1 MKTFSYHSPKDVK
14 EASKLASSSSMF
26 LAGGMTSIPSMK
38 LGMATYKDV
47 IDLKKIKKLSGIK
60 VSSKTVTIGATTKHA
75 EVASSKDV
83 QKAIPALAKLAG
95 NIGDAQVRNRGT
107 IGGSISNNDPSACYP
122 SACMALN
129 AVIHT
134 NERKIEANKFFKG
147 MFETALKKGEIVEA
161 VEFQIPEKAD
171 YQKHPNPAS
180 RYAIVGVFVAKH
192 KDEVNVAVTGAKS
205 CVYTDKDLDDLLS
218 IVLKYVEDP
227 DDAEKEIERFD
238 TGGFDAMSDYVTAN
252 LLRDKDYNDWY
263 NKLHSIKEEEMDDED
278 MDKAATSAAKQGAS
292 ISKIASK
299 LGETTSEMKSLVNKY
314 KKAQEPEK
322 SELMARLKELT
333 KIKKELESLL

>member
-14 EASKLASSSSMF
+14 EASQLASSSSMF

-60 VSSKTVTIGATTKHA
+60 VSSKTVIIGATTKHA
-75 EVASSKDV
+75 EVAASKDV

-134 NERKIEANKFFKG
+134 NERKIEADKFFKG

-192 KDEVNVAVTGAKS
+192 KDEVNVAVAGAKS
-205 CVYTDKDLDDLLS
+205 CVYIDKDLSKKLSSDFSSSAIEDIELDDS
-218 IVLKYVEDP
+218 EMNSDMHAS
-227 DDAEKEIERFD
+227 AEYR
-238 TGGFDAMSDYVTAN
+238 AN
-252 LLRDKDYNDWY
+252 LV
-263 NKLHSIKEEEMDDED
+263 
-278 MDKAATSAAKQGAS
+278 
-292 ISKIASK
+292 
-299 LGETTSEMKSLVNKY
+299 SLY
-314 KKAQEPEK
+314 AKKAVE
-322 SELMARLKELT
+322 AC
-333 KIKKELESLL
+333 

>member
-60 VSSKTVTIGATTKHA
+60 VSSKSVTIGATTKHA
-75 EVASSKDV
+75 EVAASKDV

-161 VEFQIPEKAD
+161 VEFQIPEKAN

-205 CVYTDKDLDDLLS
+205 CVYIDKDLSKKLSSDFSSSAIEGIELDDS
-218 IVLKYVEDP
+218 EMNSDMHAS
-227 DDAEKEIERFD
+227 AEYR
-238 TGGFDAMSDYVTAN
+238 AN
-252 LLRDKDYNDWY
+252 LV
-263 NKLHSIKEEEMDDED
+263 
-278 MDKAATSAAKQGAS
+278 
-292 ISKIASK
+292 
-299 LGETTSEMKSLVNKY
+299 SLY
-314 KKAQEPEK
+314 AKKAVE
-322 SELMARLKELT
+322 AC
-333 KIKKELESLL
+333 

>member
-75 EVASSKDV
+75 EVAASKDV

-205 CVYTDKDLDDLLS
+205 CVYIDKDLS
-218 IVLKYVEDP
+218 KKTI
-227 DDAEKEIERFD
+227 IRF
-238 TGGFDAMSDYVTAN
+238 FFKCN
-252 LLRDKDYNDWY
+252 
-263 NKLHSIKEEEMDDED
+263 
-278 MDKAATSAAKQGAS
+278 
-292 ISKIASK
+292 
-299 LGETTSEMKSLVNKY
+299 
-314 KKAQEPEK
+314 
-322 SELMARLKELT
+322 
-333 KIKKELESLL
+333 

>member
-1 MKTFSYHSPKDVK
+1 MKSFNYHAPKDVK
-14 EASKLASSSSMF
+14 EASKLASSNSAF

-38 LGMATYKDV
+38 LGLATYKDV
-47 IDLKKIKKLSGIK
+47 IDIKKISKLSGIK
-60 VSSKTVTIGATTKHA
+60 VSTKTVKIGSTTKHA
-75 EVASSKDV
+75 DVASSKDV
-83 QKAIPALAKLAG
+83 KKAIPALAKLAG

-161 VEFQIPEKAD
+161 VEFAIPEKAD

-192 KDEVNVAVTGAKS
+192 KDGVNVAVTGAKS
-205 CVYTDKDLDDLLS
+205 CVYIDKDLSGKLSSDFSSGAIEGMELDDS
-218 IVLKYVEDP
+218 E
-227 DDAEKEIERFD
+227 
-238 TGGFDAMSDYVTAN
+238 MNSDMHASSEYRAN
-252 LLRDKDYNDWY
+252 LV
-263 NKLHSIKEEEMDDED
+263 
-278 MDKAATSAAKQGAS
+278 
-292 ISKIASK
+292 
-299 LGETTSEMKSLVNKY
+299 SLY
-314 KKAQEPEK
+314 AKKAVE
-322 SELMARLKELT
+322 AC
-333 KIKKELESLL
+333 